1 MGTAMPHQ
9 PASDALARLRVI
21 DLMRVR
27 AGPTACRQR
36 ADWGADVAQAKMPEH
51 MRGDDILG
59 GQEGSDVQYTRRT
72 PSTIARSAPRR
83 GEHTEEVL
91 AEIGLAPADPKR
103 LKSTGVY

>member
-1 MGTAMPHQ
+1 
-9 PASDALARLRVI
+9 
-21 DLMRVR
+21 
-27 AGPTACRQR
+27 
-36 ADWGADVAQAKMPEH
+36 MPEH

-72 PSTIARSAPRR
+72 PSTIARSAPCR
-83 GEHTEEVL
+83 GEHIEEVL